1 MYPQINKNDLR
12 MRDGRYL
19 VSLICLQNRTITNQ
33 QRYSTENGSMRATS
47 VNVQTFDYTRH
58 GHVELVPC
66 SVYVIGNFI
75 FMFAMCFNLFNVTNI
90 IAFSHVDSGT
100 HALVSTCAAL
110 LLALLLS
117 LLTLTCLARLN
128 GLRSLVGLTMRLATN
143 SA

>member
-19 VSLICLQNRTITNQ
+19 VSLICLQNRKISNQ
-33 QRYSTENGSMRATS
+33 QQYSTENGSMRATS
-47 VNVQTFDYTRH
+47 VNVQTFDYTRQ
-58 GHVELVPC
+58 GKVELVHS
-66 SVYVIGNFI
+66 SVYAVGIFI
-75 FMFAMCFNLFNVTNI
+75 FMFAICFNLFNVTNM
-90 IAFSHVDSGT
+90 IAFSHVDAGT

-117 LLTLTCLARLN
+117 RLTLTCLARLN
-128 GLRSLVGLTMRLATN
+128 GLRSLVGLTMKLATN

>member
-1 MYPQINKNDLR
+1 

-117 LLTLTCLARLN
+117 RLTLTCLARLN
-128 GLRSLVGLTMRLATN
+128 GLRSLVGLTMKLATN